1 MMAVMK
7 AIANTLS
14 RNIAILALPGVLAL
28 DLTGPHE
35 VFSLA
40 GQLAAQPGP
49 GCYRLLVLAGEAGP
63 VATAS
68 GLTLVAEH

>member
-14 RNIAILALPGVLAL
+14 RNIAILALPGVSAL

-35 VFSLA
+35 VFSL
-40 GQLAAQPGP
+40 GVPWEFPGS
-49 GCYRLLVLAGEAGP
+49 
-63 VATAS
+63 S
-68 GLTLVAEH
+68 GDSI